1 VLALVTGALV
11 LALAV
16 LLWRGRA
23 LRRLAGMVREVA
35 AGSQAAISTTG
46 VPGPVRDVA
55 RAVTELVT
63 ESQSLRTME
72 AESSR
77 LRSMARETGFRIRE
91 HLRVEDLLE
100 EARFAIEQNAG
111 ADAAHLHVISE
122 SGISLPIGHEHDSLL
137 PANFAD
143 LLPPSFRDDAEEL
156 LRTQSSLVVQDVNG
170 PDGYRL
176 MTPALRETLGA
187 AGVVSHLFTPFGVDS
202 MLGFIMAERLRPG
215 HPWTPAEVDAIQS
228 IAADLGRGLH
238 HARLYE
244 AENRLV
250 EDLRR
255 LDASRLEFFATVA
268 HELRAPLTAIDGYAE
283 MITQGEAGQITAE
296 QGRMLTAISRRSVQL
311 RSLIDDL
318 LTLSKLETGAAP
330 ASLRPVDLAQLIS
343 DAADAIAPSA
353 VAGGLTLTTTPPP
366 PGTFIPG
373 DSAQLDRVLLNLLS
387 NAVKYTPRGGEVQL
401 RASVTASTATVTV
414 ADTGI
419 GIPGPDQAKLFTR
432 FFRASNA
439 ISERI
444 PGTGLG
450 LAIVAGIVASHHG
463 TIECSSAEGTGTVVT
478 IRFPRLPPTAADD
491 PASRPP
497 MVLPRSRPAWAAM
510 GGAYLTSPPKYG
522 RS

>member
-1 VLALVTGALV
+1 VPALVTGALV
-11 LALAV
+11 AALGLLLV
-16 LLWRGRA
+16 LLWWGRA
-23 LRRLAGMVREVA
+23 LRRLAGTVREVA
-35 AGSQAAISTTG
+35 AGSQAVISPMG
-46 VPGPVRDVA
+46 VPGPVRGVA
-55 RAVTELVT
+55 QAVTALMA
-63 ESQSLRTME
+63 ESQRLRAAET
-72 AESSR
+72 ESSR

-111 ADAAHLHVISE
+111 ADAAHLYVITD
-122 SGISLPIGHEHDSLL
+122 SGISLPVGHEHDSLL

-143 LLPPSFRDDAEEL
+143 LLPPSFHNDAEEL
-156 LRTQSSLVVQDVNG
+156 LRAQSSLVVQDVNG

-187 AGVVSHLFTPFGVDS
+187 AGVVSHLFTPFGVDR

-283 MITQGEAGQITAE
+283 MIAEGEAGPITPE
-296 QGRMLTAISRRSVQL
+296 QDRMLTAITRRSVQL

-318 LTLSKLETGAAP
+318 LTLSRLETGAAL
-330 ASLRPVDLAQLIS
+330 ASVQPVDLAQVIV
-343 DAADAIAPSA
+343 DAAEAASPSA
-353 VAGGLTLTTTPPP
+353 AAGGLTLTTTPPP
-366 PGTFIPG
+366 PGTIIPG
-373 DSAQLDRVLLNLLS
+373 DSAQLDRVVLNLLS
-387 NAVKYTPRGGEVQL
+387 NAVKYTPRGGRVQL
-401 RASVTASTATVTV
+401 RASVTASTATIAV

-419 GIPGPDQAKLFTR
+419 GIPERDQARLFTR

-439 ISERI
+439 ISQRI

-463 TIECSSAEGTGTVVT
+463 SIECSSTEGAGTTVT
-478 IRFPRLPPTAADD
+478 VQFPRHLSTGSAGADAAA
-491 PASRPP
+491 PRPP
-497 MVLPRSRPAWAAM
+497 VALPAAV
-510 GGAYLTSPPKYG
+510 PH
-522 RS
+522 R